1 MGNFLLQT
9 FGQFFYP
16 IELPPRVLP
25 GRENSPRG
33 LRNPRIVAVCNSP
46 RKLSYFTMTFRKYSP
61 TPNGFAF
68 APGRD
73 YYLISTSSRD
83 DLYGEDGGGCAE
95 DNMRLRFRMRRKRK
109 QEGEAL
115 GGNRDDDNQVPDK
128 DQSPSSS
135 QEEGRSMKSVIAES
149 SGGGERCLLSWTLL
163 LPLLLLCL

>member
-1 MGNFLLQT
+1 MQAAAA
-9 FGQFFYP
+9 
-16 IELPPRVLP
+16 
-25 GRENSPRG
+25 GRQDGPRG
-33 LRNPRIVAVCNSP
+33 LRNPRIVAVCDSP

-61 TPNGFAF
+61 TPNGFEF

-109 QEGEAL
+109 QEGEGEAVTAAG

-128 DQSPSSS
+128 DQSSSS

-149 SGGGERCLLSWTLL
+149 SGGGRRLLSLTWTLP
-163 LPLLLLCL
+163 PLLLLCLFL